1 MKRQFCEAQLQALLC
16 QAETISSREAWLR
29 MEGLLPA
36 SWQPCLK
43 EASMATLNNR
53 ITRQKALKW
62 IQKGLNSVEE
72 DDMDYAEAHKDL
84 VACTHLNMQDTATD
98 MAKWLEIL
106 SQQMMTEDKCFV
118 AICLGSFLPGV
129 ATAAWEK
136 TLTALQLRGAL
147 ARNNMEQI
155 ESLLAKWKSNDVP
168 PYGESDLLEIPQ
180 QAEARIKQIVQASHD
195 KLLSAAVAALDRLTL
210 RFPGSAWPSI
220 PNP

>member
-43 EASMATLNNR
+43 EAPMATLNNR

-136 TLTALQLRGAL
+136 TLKVLQHCSCVVLWQETTWSKLKVYLQNGRAMMFPHMVSPICWRFHSRL
-147 ARNNMEQI
+147 
-155 ESLLAKWKSNDVP
+155 
-168 PYGESDLLEIPQ
+168 
-180 QAEARIKQIVQASHD
+180 KQGSSR
-195 KLLSAAVAALDRLTL
+195 LSRQVTI
-210 RFPGSAWPSI
+210 SC
-220 PNP
+220 